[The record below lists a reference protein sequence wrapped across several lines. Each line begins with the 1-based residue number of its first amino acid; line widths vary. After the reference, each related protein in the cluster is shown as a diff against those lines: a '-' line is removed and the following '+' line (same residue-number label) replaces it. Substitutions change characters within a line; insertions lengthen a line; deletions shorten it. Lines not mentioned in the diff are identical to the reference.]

1 LASQGRGIQSIE
13 VGGRLI
19 NALTRT
25 NRPMM
30 LRDLAAEAGIT
41 PAQAHAY
48 LASYRKVELVEQDA
62 VSGMYRLGPFAMR
75 LGMARLRTYEP
86 LRDATEA
93 AVALSARLGVLV
105 AVAVWGN
112 GAPTLVQVQEG
123 ARPVNIN
130 SRPGTVYSVIGTITG
145 RVMAAFRDDAEM
157 RQRIEMEF
165 ASQSTLGLGAKT
177 TRAQFEEA
185 KARIRK
191 DGYATASAL
200 VIPDLNGISAPV
212 FDRNGELLYV
222 LSLIGNMEDL
232 DIDPRG
238 EPVKIL
244 RETCRALTDRL
255 RNPAGLG
262 EAAQPPPKAI
272 RPRRA
277 PRVSGD

>member
-1 LASQGRGIQSIE
+1 
-13 VGGRLI
+13 
-19 NALTRT
+19 
-25 NRPMM
+25 MM

-48 LASYRKVELVEQDA
+48 LASYRKVELVEQDPA
-62 VSGMYRLGPFAMR
+62 SGMYRLGPFAMR

-86 LRDATEA
+86 LREATEA
-93 AVALSARLGVLV
+93 AVELSARLGVLV

-123 ARPVNIN
+123 AHPVNIN

-145 RVMAAFRDDAEM
+145 RVMAAFRDDAEI

-165 ASQSTLGLGAKT
+165 ASQSALGLGAKT

-185 KARIRK
+185 KASIRK
-191 DGYATASAL
+191 LGYATASAL

-222 LSLIGNMEDL
+222 LSLIGNSEDL
-232 DIDPRG
+232 DIDARG
-238 EPVKIL
+238 EPLRIL
-244 RETCRALTDRL
+244 RETCRRLTDRL
-255 RNPAGLG
+255 RDAPPSAK
-262 EAAQPPPKAI
+262 APPPKPA
-272 RPRRA
+272 RQKRA
-277 PRVSGD
+277 TRQL